1 MVHLRARRRARVVQ
15 SLIFI
20 IFVVVTVFV
29 APEFEIPFSPNQLTR
44 HLSKAPHT
52 RARAHGARGE
62 RESTMLAR
70 VASSMRASSSRA
82 DRATTTNKSLSF
94 DDGADDDG
102 ADDDASVS
110 LSDADAL
117 MVTSSAPTRAVHGAA
132 LIAAST
138 ARCDLV

>member
-1 MVHLRARRRARVVQ
+1 
-15 SLIFI
+15 
-20 IFVVVTVFV
+20 
-29 APEFEIPFSPNQLTR
+29 
-44 HLSKAPHT
+44 
-52 RARAHGARGE
+52 
-62 RESTMLAR
+62 MLAR

-117 MVTSSAPTRAVHGAA
+117 MVMSMSRAVHGAA

>member
-1 MVHLRARRRARVVQ
+1 MYVLCVLLSHNESQTLAYPLRPRSRRSFRRITLRSGDARERR
-15 SLIFI
+15 
-20 IFVVVTVFV
+20 
-29 APEFEIPFSPNQLTR
+29 
-44 HLSKAPHT
+44 T
-52 RARAHGARGE
+52 RARE
-62 RESTMLAR
+62 RASDDEEKMTTMTT
-70 VASSMRASSSRA
+70 VASVVARRGA

-117 MVTSSAPTRAVHGAA
+117 MAMSRAVHGAA

>member
-1 MVHLRARRRARVVQ
+1 
-15 SLIFI
+15 
-20 IFVVVTVFV
+20 
-29 APEFEIPFSPNQLTR
+29 
-44 HLSKAPHT
+44 
-52 RARAHGARGE
+52 
-62 RESTMLAR
+62 MLAR

-94 DDGADDDG
+94 DDGADDVG

-117 MVTSSAPTRAVHGAA
+117 MVTSMSRAVHGAA

>member
-1 MVHLRARRRARVVQ
+1 
-15 SLIFI
+15 
-20 IFVVVTVFV
+20 
-29 APEFEIPFSPNQLTR
+29 
-44 HLSKAPHT
+44 
-52 RARAHGARGE
+52 
-62 RESTMLAR
+62 MLAR

-138 ARCDLV
+138 ARCEARCDLV

>member
-1 MVHLRARRRARVVQ
+1 
-15 SLIFI
+15 
-20 IFVVVTVFV
+20 
-29 APEFEIPFSPNQLTR
+29 
-44 HLSKAPHT
+44 
-52 RARAHGARGE
+52 
-62 RESTMLAR
+62 
-70 VASSMRASSSRA
+70 
-82 DRATTTNKSLSF
+82 LSF

-117 MVTSSAPTRAVHGAA
+117 MAMSRAVHGAA

>member
-1 MVHLRARRRARVVQ
+1 
-15 SLIFI
+15 
-20 IFVVVTVFV
+20 
-29 APEFEIPFSPNQLTR
+29 
-44 HLSKAPHT
+44 
-52 RARAHGARGE
+52 
-62 RESTMLAR
+62 MLAR

-117 MVTSSAPTRAVHGAA
+117 MVTSSASRAVHGAA

>member
-1 MVHLRARRRARVVQ
+1 
-15 SLIFI
+15 
-20 IFVVVTVFV
+20 
-29 APEFEIPFSPNQLTR
+29 
-44 HLSKAPHT
+44 
-52 RARAHGARGE
+52 
-62 RESTMLAR
+62 
-70 VASSMRASSSRA
+70 
-82 DRATTTNKSLSF
+82 LSF

-117 MVTSSAPTRAVHGAA
+117 MVTSMSRAVHGAA

>member
-1 MVHLRARRRARVVQ
+1 
-15 SLIFI
+15 
-20 IFVVVTVFV
+20 
-29 APEFEIPFSPNQLTR
+29 
-44 HLSKAPHT
+44 
-52 RARAHGARGE
+52 
-62 RESTMLAR
+62 MLAR

-117 MVTSSAPTRAVHGAA
+117 MAMSRAVHGAA

-138 ARCDLV
+138 ARGDLV